1 MAEAAALPNAK
12 YIRAEFPND
21 GSAYTIQM
29 SGNALSSKTLSTV
42 DSEGNVASAVFG
54 GSIREIDGKYYV
66 YDPSNPNDMS
76 RENNLLDEDKEII
89 GTTIPKWFG
98 GFNNT
103 FTYKNWDLNVFV
115 NGSFGAQRLNLVR
128 FTMASMVGDSRFV
141 TLREAYFNGFD
152 KVGQGAEYPSLTGSG
167 NNYQAVSTKW
177 MENAD
182 YVRLENI
189 SLSYTF
195 PRSMTKFADMY
206 ALGVRQFGIFVD
218 DISNSEAV
226 RFYAQWADTVVLARE
241 LSLEQIRE
249 IARRTTV
256 PLEVFVH
263 GALCVSYSGQCY
275 LSAALGG
282 RSANRGECAQYCRLP
297 YTLVDADGREI
308 AAGKHLLS
316 LKDMNR
322 GDYLEDLLDAGVS
335 SLKIEGRLKE
345 VSYVKNV
352 TAWYRR
358 RLDAILA
365 RRPEY
370 RKASAGHCDYTFEP
384 AAEKSFNRGF
394 TPFFLRGRSR
404 DITSF
409 DTPKSA
415 GEPVGTVKDVRGNS
429 FSLQGT
435 TTLRNGD
442 GLTFFNERGTLE
454 GFRVNRVEAD
464 RVFTLERPA
473 LRPGTRL
480 YRNHDQAFE
489 RLLEKPSAERRL
501 SLQMEFTDNAFGFT
515 LCLTDETG
523 ARVMLAKPF
532 PKETARVE
540 QTGNIRTQLSKLGGT
555 PFEATEI
562 DVRLSGRWFVPS
574 SLLAEMRREGIERLL
589 AVRRVRYRRE
599 LARVDRTSTLP
610 YPERTLTYLG
620 NVSNSLAE
628 AFYRQHGVE
637 RVEKAFE
644 LSPRTGVPLMFTKHC
659 LRYSMGWCP
668 VHQKGQSPYKEPYYL
683 RYKDTLLR
691 LRFRCDECR
700 MEISVCAGPA
710 TK

>member
-1 MAEAAALPNAK
+1 MTNAEPRPIELLSPAKDLACGIEAIRHGADAVYIGAPRFSARAAAGNTTDD
-12 YIRAEFPND
+12 IRALCD
-21 GSAYTIQM
+21 YAH
-29 SGNALSSKTLSTV
+29 L
-42 DSEGNVASAVFG
+42 
-54 GSIREIDGKYYV
+54 
-66 YDPSNPNDMS
+66 
-76 RENNLLDEDKEII
+76 
-89 GTTIPKWFG
+89 
-98 GFNNT
+98 
-103 FTYKNWDLNVFV
+103 
-115 NGSFGAQRLNLVR
+115 FGARVYVALNTILKEEELKEAERIIHRLYEAGADALITQDMAIATMDLPPIPLHASTQMDNRTPEKVR
-128 FTMASMVGDSRFV
+128 FLQDVGF
-141 TLREAYFNGFD
+141 T
-152 KVGQGAEYPSLTGSG
+152 Q
-167 NNYQAVSTKW
+167 
-177 MENAD
+177 
-182 YVRLENI
+182 
-189 SLSYTF
+189 
-195 PRSMTKFADMY
+195 
-206 ALGVRQFGIFVD
+206 
-218 DISNSEAV
+218 
-226 RFYAQWADTVVLARE
+226 VVLARE

-599 LARVDRTSTLP
+599 LARVDRTSTIS

>member
-1 MAEAAALPNAK
+1 MTNAEPRPIELLSPAKDLACGIEAIRHGADAVYIGAPRFSARAAAGNTTDD
-12 YIRAEFPND
+12 IRALCD
-21 GSAYTIQM
+21 YAH
-29 SGNALSSKTLSTV
+29 L
-42 DSEGNVASAVFG
+42 
-54 GSIREIDGKYYV
+54 
-66 YDPSNPNDMS
+66 
-76 RENNLLDEDKEII
+76 
-89 GTTIPKWFG
+89 
-98 GFNNT
+98 
-103 FTYKNWDLNVFV
+103 
-115 NGSFGAQRLNLVR
+115 FGARVYVALNTILKEEELKEAERIIHRLYEAGADALITQDMAIATMDLPPIPLHASTQMDNRTPEKVR
-128 FTMASMVGDSRFV
+128 FLQDVGF
-141 TLREAYFNGFD
+141 T
-152 KVGQGAEYPSLTGSG
+152 Q
-167 NNYQAVSTKW
+167 
-177 MENAD
+177 
-182 YVRLENI
+182 
-189 SLSYTF
+189 
-195 PRSMTKFADMY
+195 
-206 ALGVRQFGIFVD
+206 
-218 DISNSEAV
+218 
-226 RFYAQWADTVVLARE
+226 VVLARE

>member
-1 MAEAAALPNAK
+1 MTNAEPRPIELLSPAKDLACGIEAIRQGADAVYIGAPRFSARAAAGNTTDD
-12 YIRAEFPND
+12 IRALCD
-21 GSAYTIQM
+21 YAH
-29 SGNALSSKTLSTV
+29 L
-42 DSEGNVASAVFG
+42 
-54 GSIREIDGKYYV
+54 
-66 YDPSNPNDMS
+66 
-76 RENNLLDEDKEII
+76 
-89 GTTIPKWFG
+89 
-98 GFNNT
+98 
-103 FTYKNWDLNVFV
+103 
-115 NGSFGAQRLNLVR
+115 FGARVYVALNTILKEEELKEAERIIHRLYEAGADALITQDMAIATMDLPPIPLHASTQMDNRTPEKVR
-128 FTMASMVGDSRFV
+128 FLQDVGF
-141 TLREAYFNGFD
+141 T
-152 KVGQGAEYPSLTGSG
+152 Q
-167 NNYQAVSTKW
+167 
-177 MENAD
+177 
-182 YVRLENI
+182 
-189 SLSYTF
+189 
-195 PRSMTKFADMY
+195 
-206 ALGVRQFGIFVD
+206 
-218 DISNSEAV
+218 
-226 RFYAQWADTVVLARE
+226 VVLARE

-358 RLDAILA
+358 HLDAILA

-429 FSLQGT
+429 FSLQGAT
-435 TTLRNGD
+435 KLRNGD

-574 SLLAEMRREGIERLL
+574 SLLAEMRREGIERLQ

-599 LARVDRTSTLP
+599 LARIDRTSTIP

-644 LSPRTGVPLMFTKHC
+644 LSPRAGVPLMFTKHC

-700 MEISVCAGPA
+700 MEISDSSGPA

>member
-1 MAEAAALPNAK
+1 MTNAEPRPIELLSPAKDLACGIEAIRHGADAVYIGAPRFSARAAAGNTTDD
-12 YIRAEFPND
+12 IRALCD
-21 GSAYTIQM
+21 YAH
-29 SGNALSSKTLSTV
+29 L
-42 DSEGNVASAVFG
+42 
-54 GSIREIDGKYYV
+54 
-66 YDPSNPNDMS
+66 
-76 RENNLLDEDKEII
+76 
-89 GTTIPKWFG
+89 
-98 GFNNT
+98 
-103 FTYKNWDLNVFV
+103 
-115 NGSFGAQRLNLVR
+115 FGARVYVALNTILKEEELKEAERIIHRLYEAGADALITQDMAIATMDLPPIPLHASTQMDNRTPEKVR
-128 FTMASMVGDSRFV
+128 FLQDVGF
-141 TLREAYFNGFD
+141 T
-152 KVGQGAEYPSLTGSG
+152 Q
-167 NNYQAVSTKW
+167 
-177 MENAD
+177 
-182 YVRLENI
+182 
-189 SLSYTF
+189 
-195 PRSMTKFADMY
+195 
-206 ALGVRQFGIFVD
+206 
-218 DISNSEAV
+218 
-226 RFYAQWADTVVLARE
+226 VVLARE

-464 RVFTLERPA
+464 RIFTLERPA

-599 LARVDRTSTLP
+599 LARVDRTSTIP

>member
-1 MAEAAALPNAK
+1 MTNAEPRPIELLSPAKDLACGIEAIRHGADAVYIGAPRFSARAAAGNTTDD
-12 YIRAEFPND
+12 IRALCD
-21 GSAYTIQM
+21 YAH
-29 SGNALSSKTLSTV
+29 L
-42 DSEGNVASAVFG
+42 
-54 GSIREIDGKYYV
+54 
-66 YDPSNPNDMS
+66 
-76 RENNLLDEDKEII
+76 
-89 GTTIPKWFG
+89 
-98 GFNNT
+98 
-103 FTYKNWDLNVFV
+103 
-115 NGSFGAQRLNLVR
+115 FGARVYVALNTILKEEELKEAERIIHRLYEAGADALITQDMAIATMDLPPIPLHASTQMDNRTPEKVR
-128 FTMASMVGDSRFV
+128 FLQDVGF
-141 TLREAYFNGFD
+141 T
-152 KVGQGAEYPSLTGSG
+152 Q
-167 NNYQAVSTKW
+167 
-177 MENAD
+177 
-182 YVRLENI
+182 
-189 SLSYTF
+189 
-195 PRSMTKFADMY
+195 
-206 ALGVRQFGIFVD
+206 
-218 DISNSEAV
+218 
-226 RFYAQWADTVVLARE
+226 VVLARE

-429 FSLQGT
+429 FSLQGA

-454 GFRVNRVEAD
+454 GFRVNRIEAD

-599 LARVDRTSTLP
+599 LARVDRTSTIP

>member
-1 MAEAAALPNAK
+1 MTNAEPRPIELLSPAKDLACGIEAIRHGADAVYIGAPRFSARAAAGNTTDD
-12 YIRAEFPND
+12 IRALCD
-21 GSAYTIQM
+21 YAH
-29 SGNALSSKTLSTV
+29 L
-42 DSEGNVASAVFG
+42 
-54 GSIREIDGKYYV
+54 
-66 YDPSNPNDMS
+66 
-76 RENNLLDEDKEII
+76 
-89 GTTIPKWFG
+89 
-98 GFNNT
+98 
-103 FTYKNWDLNVFV
+103 
-115 NGSFGAQRLNLVR
+115 FGARVYVALNTILKEEELKEAERIIHRLYEAGADALITQDMAIATMDLPPIPLHASTQMDNRTPEKVR
-128 FTMASMVGDSRFV
+128 FLQDI
-141 TLREAYFNGFD
+141 GFT
-152 KVGQGAEYPSLTGSG
+152 Q
-167 NNYQAVSTKW
+167 
-177 MENAD
+177 
-182 YVRLENI
+182 
-189 SLSYTF
+189 
-195 PRSMTKFADMY
+195 
-206 ALGVRQFGIFVD
+206 
-218 DISNSEAV
+218 
-226 RFYAQWADTVVLARE
+226 VVLARE

-532 PKETARVE
+532 PKETARME

-574 SLLAEMRREGIERLL
+574 SLLAEMRREGIERLQ

-599 LARVDRTSTLP
+599 LARVDRTSTIP

>member
-1 MAEAAALPNAK
+1 MTNAEPRPIELLSPAKDLACGIEAIRHGADAVYIGAPRFSARAAAGNTTDD
-12 YIRAEFPND
+12 IRALCD
-21 GSAYTIQM
+21 YAH
-29 SGNALSSKTLSTV
+29 L
-42 DSEGNVASAVFG
+42 
-54 GSIREIDGKYYV
+54 
-66 YDPSNPNDMS
+66 
-76 RENNLLDEDKEII
+76 
-89 GTTIPKWFG
+89 
-98 GFNNT
+98 
-103 FTYKNWDLNVFV
+103 
-115 NGSFGAQRLNLVR
+115 FGARVYVALNTILKEEELKEAERIIHRLYEAGADALITQDMAIATMDLPPIPLHASTQMDNRTPEKVR
-128 FTMASMVGDSRFV
+128 FLQDI
-141 TLREAYFNGFD
+141 GFT
-152 KVGQGAEYPSLTGSG
+152 Q
-167 NNYQAVSTKW
+167 
-177 MENAD
+177 
-182 YVRLENI
+182 
-189 SLSYTF
+189 
-195 PRSMTKFADMY
+195 
-206 ALGVRQFGIFVD
+206 
-218 DISNSEAV
+218 
-226 RFYAQWADTVVLARE
+226 VVLARE

-358 RLDAILA
+358 HLDAILA

-429 FSLQGT
+429 FSLQGAT
-435 TTLRNGD
+435 KLRNGD

-574 SLLAEMRREGIERLL
+574 SLLAEMRREGIERLQ

-599 LARVDRTSTLP
+599 LARIDRTSTIP

-644 LSPRTGVPLMFTKHC
+644 LSPRAGVPLMFTKHC

-700 MEISVCAGPA
+700 MEISDSSGPA

>member
-1 MAEAAALPNAK
+1 MTNAEPRPIELLSPAKDLACGIEAIRHGADAVYIGAPRFSARAAAGNTTDD
-12 YIRAEFPND
+12 IRALCD
-21 GSAYTIQM
+21 YAH
-29 SGNALSSKTLSTV
+29 L
-42 DSEGNVASAVFG
+42 
-54 GSIREIDGKYYV
+54 
-66 YDPSNPNDMS
+66 
-76 RENNLLDEDKEII
+76 
-89 GTTIPKWFG
+89 
-98 GFNNT
+98 
-103 FTYKNWDLNVFV
+103 
-115 NGSFGAQRLNLVR
+115 FGARVYVALNTILKEEELKEAERIIHRLYEAGADALITQDMAIATMDLPPIPLHASTQMDNRTPEKVR
-128 FTMASMVGDSRFV
+128 FLQDI
-141 TLREAYFNGFD
+141 GFT
-152 KVGQGAEYPSLTGSG
+152 Q
-167 NNYQAVSTKW
+167 
-177 MENAD
+177 
-182 YVRLENI
+182 
-189 SLSYTF
+189 
-195 PRSMTKFADMY
+195 
-206 ALGVRQFGIFVD
+206 
-218 DISNSEAV
+218 
-226 RFYAQWADTVVLARE
+226 VVLARE

-562 DVRLSGRWFVPS
+562 NVRLSGRWFVPS
-574 SLLAEMRREGIERLL
+574 SLLAEMRREGIERLQ

-599 LARVDRTSTLP
+599 LARVDRTSTIP

>member
-1 MAEAAALPNAK
+1 MTNAEPRPIELLSPAKDLACGIEAIRHGADAVYIGAPRFSARAAAGNTTDD
-12 YIRAEFPND
+12 IRALCD
-21 GSAYTIQM
+21 YAH
-29 SGNALSSKTLSTV
+29 L
-42 DSEGNVASAVFG
+42 
-54 GSIREIDGKYYV
+54 
-66 YDPSNPNDMS
+66 
-76 RENNLLDEDKEII
+76 
-89 GTTIPKWFG
+89 
-98 GFNNT
+98 
-103 FTYKNWDLNVFV
+103 
-115 NGSFGAQRLNLVR
+115 FGARVYVALNTILKEEELKEAERIIHRLYEAGADALITQDMAIATMDLPPIPLHASTQMDNRTPEKVR
-128 FTMASMVGDSRFV
+128 FLQDVGF
-141 TLREAYFNGFD
+141 T
-152 KVGQGAEYPSLTGSG
+152 Q
-167 NNYQAVSTKW
+167 
-177 MENAD
+177 
-182 YVRLENI
+182 
-189 SLSYTF
+189 
-195 PRSMTKFADMY
+195 
-206 ALGVRQFGIFVD
+206 
-218 DISNSEAV
+218 
-226 RFYAQWADTVVLARE
+226 VVLARE

-532 PKETARVE
+532 PKETARME

-574 SLLAEMRREGIERLL
+574 SLLAEMRREGIERLQ

-599 LARVDRTSTLP
+599 LARVDRTSTIP